1 MGREELSMGKWRA
14 VPKDSFLR
22 FAIELGGKYV
32 IMYSGIYQIFDV
44 SEAER
49 MEIIR
54 SRQNELVRRFRALG
68 SDGELRRQEGEF
80 IGAGQ
85 KLLDEAEK
93 AGADITM
100 VLAAEPVQGHPH
112 RVVSPEILDYVSP
125 LKNSPGP
132 VFTVK
137 MRRAE
142 GIKPQRAIVLE
153 NLQDPGNVGTVLRTA
168 DALGVELVVLCGAC
182 ADPWGPKAARASMGA
197 IFRQNVVSVAVEE
210 LPEALGGLA
219 LYGAALSPTARDIR
233 ALDDRRIAVAIGN
246 EGHGLSKELL
256 EQCAGQIII
265 PMRPQAESLNA
276 AVAAALCMW
285 ELVR

>member
-1 MGREELSMGKWRA
+1 MDKSRSL
-14 VPKDSFLR
+14 PKEGFFP
-22 FAIELGGKYV
+22 FAIELAGKCDIIYNE
-32 IMYSGIYQIFDV
+32 IYQIFDV

-68 SDGELRRQEGEF
+68 ADGDFRRAEGEF

-85 KLLDEAEK
+85 KMLDEAEK
-93 AGADITM
+93 AGADVTM
-100 VLAAEPVQGHPH
+100 VLATEPVKGYPH
-112 RVVSPEILDYVSP
+112 RVVSGDILDYVSP

-132 VFTVK
+132 VFSAK
-137 MRRAE
+137 IRARTDT
-142 GIKPQRAIVLE
+142 KPQRAIVLE

-182 ADPWGPKAARASMGA
+182 ADPWSPKAARASMGA
-197 IFRQNVVSVAVEE
+197 IFRQNVAHVTVET
-210 LPEALGGLA
+210 LRDTLGGLP

-233 ALDDRRIAVAIGN
+233 ALDGREIAIAIGN
-246 EGHGLSKELL
+246 EGHGLSSELL
-256 EQCAGQIII
+256 ALCDGQIII

-276 AVAAALCMW
+276 AVAAAVCMW

>member
-1 MGREELSMGKWRA
+1 MGKCAA
-14 VPKDSFLR
+14 VHKSLFCTP
-22 FAIELGGKYV
+22 AIELADFYAIIYKE
-32 IMYSGIYQIFDV
+32 IYQIFDV
-44 SEAER
+44 SEAAG
-49 MEIIR
+49 METIR

-68 SDGELRRQEGEF
+68 SDGDYRRAEGEF

-93 AGADITM
+93 AGADVTM
-100 VLAAEPVQGHPH
+100 VLVTEPMEGYPH
-112 RVVSPEILDYVSP
+112 RVVSGDILDYVSP

-132 VFTVK
+132 VFSVK
-137 MRRAE
+137 MRAAAE
-142 GIKPQRAIVLE
+142 TKPKRAIVLE

-182 ADPWGPKAARASMGA
+182 ADPWSPKAARASMGA
-197 IFRQNVVSVAVEE
+197 IFRQNVVRVAAEG
-210 LPEALGGLA
+210 LKEALGGLP

-233 ALDDRRIAVAIGN
+233 ALEARELAIAIGN
-246 EGHGLSKELL
+246 EGHGLSDELL
-256 EQCAGQIII
+256 ALCDGQLII

>member
-1 MGREELSMGKWRA
+1 MDKSCLL
-14 VPKDSFLR
+14 PKAGFFP
-22 FAIELGGKYV
+22 FAIELAGKCDIIYNE
-32 IMYSGIYQIFDV
+32 IYQIFDV

-68 SDGELRRQEGEF
+68 ADGDFRRAEGEF

-85 KLLDEAEK
+85 KMLDEAEK
-93 AGADITM
+93 AGADVTM
-100 VLAAEPVQGHPH
+100 VLATEPVENHPH
-112 RVVSPEILDYVSP
+112 RVVSGDILDYVSP

-132 VFTVK
+132 VFSAK
-137 MRRAE
+137 MRRMDTA
-142 GIKPQRAIVLE
+142 KPQRAIVLE

-182 ADPWGPKAARASMGA
+182 ADPWSPKAARASMGA
-197 IFRQNVVSVAVEE
+197 IFRQNVARVTVET
-210 LPEALGGLA
+210 LRDALGGLP

-233 ALDDRRIAVAIGN
+233 ALDGREIAIAIGN
-246 EGHGLSKELL
+246 EGHGLSCELL
-256 EQCAGQIII
+256 ALCDGQIII

-276 AVAAALCMW
+276 AVAAAVCMW